1 MSNSASD
8 IESTPQQ
15 EVATQTA
22 GQTPVLSAQS
32 APAPQ
37 PQPALASSPGSTDP
51 TNAPGVVGL
60 DISART
66 GADVDTGSTPQLAW
80 GARSDVGLIREH
92 NEDSFLIHAPVFC
105 VCDGMVGHAAGEVA
119 SAIAVRSIAEHA
131 PVVADDTLLGA
142 AVELANTAIIKGAQE
157 GVGRPG
163 MGCTATAAVIENKR
177 LAVAH
182 VGDSRLYILH
192 EGTLVR
198 VTRDHSF
205 VEELVDAGEITAD
218 EARVH
223 PSRSVITR
231 ALGSDPH
238 MYADHFS
245 LDIEPHDRIILCSDG
260 LSSMMSDHALEDI
273 AVSSATPQQAADN
286 LVAAALAE
294 GGYDNVTV
302 IVIDV
307 LDKNEA
313 KHHRSSRVRTLWRW
327 SVVSIL
333 TLAVMVVSFWFVVR
347 NSWYIGENGTTVAV
361 YQGINASL
369 FGIKLNSLF
378 DTTSIQIADLPESTQ
393 RSLKEGIGVASPK
406 EAQKIVENY
415 RGQIDKQK
423 SEEAKKLTTTSQQTN
438 VAELS
443 YSAKE

>member
-105 VCDGMVGHAAGEVA
+105 VCDGMGGHAAGEVA

-198 VTRDHSF
+198 VTRDTPSSKSWSMQAKSPPMRRAYTPPARSLRERLAPTHICTPTT
-205 VEELVDAGEITAD
+205 LVWI
-218 EARVH
+218 
-223 PSRSVITR
+223 
-231 ALGSDPH
+231 
-238 MYADHFS
+238 
-245 LDIEPHDRIILCSDG
+245 
-260 LSSMMSDHALEDI
+260 
-273 AVSSATPQQAADN
+273 
-286 LVAAALAE
+286 
-294 GGYDNVTV
+294 
-302 IVIDV
+302 
-307 LDKNEA
+307 
-313 KHHRSSRVRTLWRW
+313 SSRT
-327 SVVSIL
+327 I
-333 TLAVMVVSFWFVVR
+333 A
-347 NSWYIGENGTTVAV
+347 
-361 YQGINASL
+361 L
-369 FGIKLNSLF
+369 FCAPTAF
-378 DTTSIQIADLPESTQ
+378 RP
-393 RSLKEGIGVASPK
+393 
-406 EAQKIVENY
+406 
-415 RGQIDKQK
+415 
-423 SEEAKKLTTTSQQTN
+423 
-438 VAELS
+438 
-443 YSAKE
+443 